1 MDERVPF
8 GDPTGVG
15 GRSTNDEQGENWR
28 GLARSGSSKLH
39 SIQVPHLEEFQNA
52 MKNFEIERK
61 CRYRLAEH
69 PMLMSTS
76 TSSFSLTNLSRS
88 HQEILA
94 KVISSGV
101 IAIAIGSHWINCST
115 LTQVTEFA
123 STNSNKSNF
132 PLYFFAFTSTLI
144 LYSSCIAQVTATSNW
159 PSKDLPQTV
168 THEVPA
174 LPESEPGEHNQF
186 EGVIDKTVTNNTQ
199 LVERNSETTA
209 QAAEEVSKTP
219 LHLMGNS
226 DKPTTGSTAWKLPTP
241 FDVGFSHNITN
252 QCQDF
257 MTEMIQSPGFKQCSP
272 ISMILLNSNS
282 FFQATKHLPRITAL
296 LDLACSA
303 PVSSCTD
310 LLNSYARNLT
320 SSKTCAS
327 DLSNSNPQIDSALIG
342 LRSYRTLYTATCLH
356 SSNSNT
362 SENIGNYAIHPSN
375 SANNVSEESYCFAN
389 AITNLT
395 NPTNS
400 YIYYLPLN
408 VSLVGSAIPACN
420 NCLQSTMSVF
430 QQATANRSDVL
441 AGNYVKA
448 ASQINVVCGPQF
460 VNASLVAAI
469 SLANIKSVPNWPI
482 VTYIFIWLIL
492 SLL

>member
-1 MDERVPF
+1 MDERGPVE
-8 GDPTGVG
+8 DPTGVG
-15 GRSTNDEQGENWR
+15 GRSTSDEQGENWR

-39 SIQVPHLEEFQNA
+39 SIQVSYLGVFQNA
-52 MKNFEIERK
+52 MQNFESERK
-61 CRYRLAEH
+61 CRCRRADPPL
-69 PMLMSTS
+69 LMFTS
-76 TSSFSLTNLSRS
+76 KSSLSLSNITRS
-88 HQEILA
+88 YQETLA
-94 KVISSGV
+94 KVTSSV
-101 IAIAIGSHWINCST
+101 AIAIAIGLHWINFST
-115 LTQVTEFA
+115 SNQVPKFA
-123 STNSNKSNF
+123 NTTSSNSNF
-132 PLYFFAFTSTLI
+132 PLHTFAFISTLI
-144 LYSSCIAQVTATSNW
+144 LYSSCMPRVTATLNW
-159 PSKDLPQTV
+159 PGKDPPQTV
-168 THEVPA
+168 THDVPV

-186 EGVIDKTVTNNTQ
+186 EGVIDKTPINNTQ
-199 LVERNSETTA
+199 LVKRNSETLA
-209 QAAEEVSKTP
+209 QAVTKASKTP
-219 LHLMGNS
+219 PPPMGNS
-226 DKPTTGSTAWKLPTP
+226 DSPATSTTAWKLPTP
-241 FDVGFSHNITN
+241 FDVGFSHNITT

-296 LDLACSA
+296 LDLTCSA

-320 SSKTCAS
+320 SSKTCGS

-356 SSNSNT
+356 SSSSNI

-375 SANNVSEESYCFAN
+375 SANNASEESYCFAN

-400 YIYYLPLN
+400 FIYYLPLN

-420 NCLQSTMSVF
+420 NCLKSTMSVF

-469 SLANIKSVPNWPI
+469 SLASVKSVSNWSI
-482 VTYIFIWLIL
+482 VTYILIWLIL
-492 SLL
+492 TLL